1 MAKRW
6 TTINPVYLAAEPQ
19 AMHVI
24 LNDLVAAHGSVVN
37 YVRSLGV
44 SESEIQSLTAL
55 LLDQ

>member
-1 MAKRW
+1 
-6 TTINPVYLAAEPQ
+6 
-19 AMHVI
+19 
-24 LNDLVAAHGSVVN
+24 LVAAHGSVIN